1 MTTVDTIR
9 RLFGGC
15 KPVRVASDGWSEE
28 EEKKHPRGQP
38 KNAGQFGPGGG
49 GGSESGR
56 KNSGSSPAR
65 AVSFASLG
73 AKTDKNAPLKQR
85 ISKMLPPGITSEV
98 VPRLVIER
106 SDNGG
111 SRILKLQKGEKLEH
125 QKGCTY
131 YESGGVFQKG
141 AGNLIVS
148 TEFGHEEAEGL
159 VWHEAFHALDFDG
172 DRGLFTPKER
182 KELLDYSMKSG
193 AIKSSTL
200 KEYLSMYEGQA
211 KRKGLDGDELKE
223 YVHRHASSEII
234 SHALEKHHSDRN
246 SPVSHIIDK
255 IESGEIAARAK
266 KAWSAERITP
276 EQKKAFETYTS
287 NDYTAINGDLRT
299 AKGNVD
305 QSGKYADTIK
315 HLDSALDNASYPGG
329 TVYRGQTGRTF
340 ERWLKEGLIKPGEEI
355 TDFGFM
361 STSSDEKIASSFNEE
376 ANSLSSGSFKSAK
389 NPLGVMFK
397 ISLPKG
403 SKAAHVSDLSGMP
416 DEKET
421 LLARG
426 TRLRIDKWD
435 PQKRECHVTAMPP
448 IRIEKDRPA
457 PARPASVGGERRD
470 QKPFSGTFRR
480 AARNITTSPSKPAPS
495 KFTLRAKNEE

>member
-9 RLFGGC
+9 RLFGGGE
-15 KPVRVASDGWSEE
+15 PVQVACDRWSEE

-49 GGSESGR
+49 GGAGSGR
-56 KNSGSSPAR
+56 EKSGSAPAR
-65 AVSFASLG
+65 VASFASTKTEP
-73 AKTDKNAPLKQR
+73 AKTW
-85 ISKMLPPGITSEV
+85 T
-98 VPRLVIER
+98 
-106 SDNGG
+106 
-111 SRILKLQKGEKLEH
+111 
-125 QKGCTY
+125 
-131 YESGGVFQKG
+131 
-141 AGNLIVS
+141 
-148 TEFGHEEAEGL
+148 
-159 VWHEAFHALDFDG
+159 
-172 DRGLFTPKER
+172 
-182 KELLDYSMKSG
+182 
-193 AIKSSTL
+193 
-200 KEYLSMYEGQA
+200 A
-211 KRKGLDGDELKE
+211 K
-223 YVHRHASSEII
+223 
-234 SHALEKHHSDRN
+234 
-246 SPVSHIIDK
+246 
-255 IESGEIAARAK
+255 
-266 KAWSAERITP
+266 RITP

-305 QSGKYADTIK
+305 QSGKYADTVR

-397 ISLPKG
+397 ISLPEG
-403 SKAAHVSDLSGMP
+403 SRAAHVSDLSGMP

-435 PQKRECHVTAMPP
+435 PQKRECHVTALPP

-457 PARPASVGGERRD
+457 PTRPASAGGERRD

-480 AARNITTSPSKPAPS
+480 AAGNITAIPSKPVPS
-495 KFTLRAKNEE
+495 KFTLRAKK